1 MLTDER
7 HQFILRRLNE
17 SGVVKSVDLIES
29 LDCSESTI
37 RRDLAYLEEKGLLLR
52 IHGGAKL
59 NATFGAELTYQEKT
73 VKNSQQKKNIGRYA
87 VSLLEEND
95 VIYLDAGTTT
105 LEMIPFLTDSSITVV
120 TNGIAHASMLADRQ
134 IEAYLVGGK
143 LKHST
148 KAMVGAPSQRSLMN
162 YQFTKAFLGVDSI
175 DMTYGCTT
183 PDPEEASMKQLAIER
198 ASDTYFLAD
207 DSKWN
212 KVSFAKICDFSD
224 VTFITNKISTIH
236 QPYLNHTTILEVD

>member
-1 MLTDER
+1 M
-7 HQFILRRLNE
+7 
-17 SGVVKSVDLIES
+17 
-29 LDCSESTI
+29 
-37 RRDLAYLEEKGLLLR
+37 
-52 IHGGAKL
+52 
-59 NATFGAELTYQEKT
+59 
-73 VKNSQQKKNIGRYA
+73 
-87 VSLLEEND
+87 
-95 VIYLDAGTTT
+95 IYLDAGTTT
-105 LEMIPFLTDSSITVV
+105 LEMIPHLANLSITVV

-148 KAMVGAPSQRSLMN
+148 KAMVGAPSQHSLMN

-183 PDPEEASMKQLAIER
+183 PDPEEATMKQLAIER

-212 KVSFAKICDFSD
+212 KVSFAKICNFSD
-224 VTFITNKISTIH
+224 VTFITDKISTIH